1 MNTNG
6 EKFVNFHYWCEKCK
20 HFEKDEKDLPC
31 RECLDEPVN
40 QNSTKPVRWEEKE

>member
-6 EKFVNFHYWCEKCK
+6 EKFVDFEAWCPKCK
-20 HFEKDEKDLPC
+20 HEKTSEIDLPC